1 MTAPGGAGTL
11 RKAPFPRAR
20 TTGFSHKVGALA
32 LLGSDPS
39 LATGPMLQGVSYVHH
54 EYASLYI
61 RNIIP
66 TGGAYPVGGPGR
78 SGCGYAGCHAAREL
92 RLYGVLRSSRITPP
106 RNVCRNAQK

>member
-39 LATGPMLQGVSYVHH
+39 LATGPMLQGVSYVHQGH
-54 EYASLYI
+54 KPTAAVHKK
-61 RNIIP
+61 RNTRWSAISWRSWAAW
-66 TGGAYPVGGPGR
+66 TGSMQTFTAP
-78 SGCGYAGCHAAREL
+78 
-92 RLYGVLRSSRITPP
+92 
-106 RNVCRNAQK
+106 